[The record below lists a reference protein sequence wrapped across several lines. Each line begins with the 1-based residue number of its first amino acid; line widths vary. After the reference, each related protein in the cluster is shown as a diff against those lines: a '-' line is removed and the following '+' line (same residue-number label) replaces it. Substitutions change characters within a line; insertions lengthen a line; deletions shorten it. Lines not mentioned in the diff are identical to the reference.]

1 MQRREINMKIR
12 PVTTGSK
19 CLRSYTSYK
28 RFVIVKSSSN
38 SNSKT
43 RPLSQSVSSTR
54 NKNGFRLLSAS
65 QEQIVPSF
73 PFFKINNN
81 NNSNQIRPISSSK
94 GNINININFRQIR
107 PSSKYQGKY
116 FNKYWQST
124 AIQSKIAFRKSFHS
138 NNESNSN
145 ISLLDKIISGNRL
158 LYKYPHINWT
168 NKIPSSFLTNIGGN
182 EFNKTQYETTTLH
195 SSRPITA
202 GIPLIKE
209 NHSKHNNTN
218 NNNNTIDNNTK
229 AHTLKATSRP
239 FTAIIQSRNNITT
252 HNTKKRLTSA
262 DNNTKTHVVPV
273 SVIKKINTAH
283 NNHYKYTHAFFN
295 EISSTNTIATNT
307 HTPNSKR
314 AHTLLH
320 NYTKINVKSYSIKTA
335 QADSDLLEI
344 FDRTQRTRA
353 ATLTKVGDYTYYRT
367 YQRIGSFMDYSMHMK
382 YEHLKN
388 IESHV
393 NQSHNNMLYYKSKH
407 STLPIQHQLS
417 SIITPSKYFNDPNS
431 LFHGLM
437 PYEQHSSNT
446 ALPYVNAFT
455 TPSTTYDPIN
465 YLDKYNNDY
474 ICNEEYYDK
483 TFYTQVQTSINNYTK
498 YLVSSKIHYNDLKTF
513 NAKAL
518 KHALACYVDISL
530 QHLYKTH
537 IDSYLTEVEETY
549 YNTLKRIIMNYILRS
564 PHERKRLNITFI
576 PRYTLP
582 SSYTIALHG
591 GFNRSRYTEWT
602 TNYVNACNS
611 IERNLTT
618 CNVVISGLIDWTRC
632 FNHIDLIYLTHIDTL
647 RNKGINCIHI
657 DDFTN
662 IEVSY
667 MNKCKRFI
675 RDVYYRGV
683 ILLVKKN
690 KVLKRKD
697 MSIQGKW
704 TFKGYIP
711 NIPECLTEYN
721 DVTYGM
727 RYEDELND
735 FWSNV
740 DINDLIDIRLTPSYY
755 AYASYVLHK
764 QIDLFKSEYSD
775 MEENEKRKLNT
786 NVTTYCVVFFRKIIE
801 KALNEYCEYFVNVK
815 SNNELLMNN
824 INSDNGVSSG
834 VCYDEKK
841 DIVLPQL
848 LTFKISHV
856 VNPLISLN
864 MKYDAMYNAVNVEYT
879 FEEVYNKIT
888 HVIDCLCNVFNDIY
902 VVHDLDVRTTP
913 PSERERIVKEH
924 SSRVNEYFNM
934 TPNQN
939 KSFQEEYYSNICPN
953 IIIDNDVDSSN
964 SFMKT
969 FIHVMNTTDHLVNDI
984 KSKIYNKLKT
994 HYNEL
999 NDSIN
1004 VFTPLNDVI
1013 SNSLDE
1019 QIRSFISTST
1029 STLTSLTVVPDY
1041 SRYTY
1046 FINKINMFQR
1056 YISYIPNKLQY
1067 ALFAVDTRNA
1077 KTAINDKLALSKQI
1091 LMQTLESDIIRIY
1104 TANILKY
1111 KELTQIQNVKLLTP
1125 EDVVEMEQ
1133 KIKLKASSELS
1144 EIHRSN
1150 EDAYKIFLYLI
1161 KIGHIFSDELIN
1173 TTCNIVKAS
1182 NKYKN
1187 VIEKINTTHK
1197 EEREELEAQFMLFK
1211 HEIENDIEMYINDI
1225 DVLDT
1230 QTRINEYDKVLS
1242 IIEVLEMKQ
1251 QSYEERISRVVKEE
1265 ELLFEVKNE
1274 RYDIYELGKRKLM
1287 KLGVLWR
1294 NVKEFYEVKKALICK
1309 FNENVNFDYYNNVFN
1324 EIDTKVNENRKGLNK
1339 GEDVVGKI
1347 SKVLIDDIVSVCN
1360 FLRVVQQVIKA
1371 KEPLKE
1377 ELKREVIDILD
1388 SKRME
1393 TSCREILFNYF
1404 SRKT

>member
-1 MQRREINMKIR
+1 MQQRKNNMKIR
-12 PVTTGSK
+12 PVTAVNK
-19 CLRSYTSYK
+19 CLRPSTSYK
-28 RFVIVKSSSN
+28 RFVIVKGSSN
-38 SNSKT
+38 SNSKA
-43 RPLSQSVSSTR
+43 RPLSQSVSTR
-54 NKNGFRLLSAS
+54 NNSGFMLSAS
-65 QEQIVPSF
+65 QEQIVPLF
-73 PFFKINNN
+73 PFFKIS
-81 NNSNQIRPISSSK
+81 NSNQIRPISGSK
-94 GNINININFRQIR
+94 GNININFRQIR
-107 PSSKYQGKY
+107 PSSKYQGKC

-124 AIQSKIAFRKSFHS
+124 AIESKIAFSKSFHS
-138 NNESNSN
+138 KNESSHN

-209 NHSKHNNTN
+209 NNSKHNS
-218 NNNNTIDNNTK
+218 NNNTIDNNTK

-239 FTAIIQSRNNITT
+239 FTAIIQSRNNVTT
-252 HNTKKRLTSA
+252 NNTKKRLTSA
-262 DNNTKTHVVPV
+262 DTNSKTNVIPI
-273 SVIKKINTAH
+273 SVIEKINTAH
-283 NNHYKYTHAFFN
+283 SDHYKYTHAFFN
-295 EISSTNTIATNT
+295 EISSTNTIANT
-307 HTPNSKR
+307 HTSNNKHV
-314 AHTLLH
+314 HTLLH
-320 NYTKINVKSYSIKTA
+320 NYTKIKVKSYSIKTA

-344 FDRTQRTRA
+344 FDRTQRTHA

-407 STLPIQHQLS
+407 STLPIQQQLS

-437 PYEQHSSNT
+437 PYEHSYNT
-446 ALPYVNAFT
+446 ALPIDNT
-455 TPSTTYDPIN
+455 PLTPSTTYDPIN

-483 TFYTQVQTSINNYTK
+483 AFYTQVQTSINNYNK

-518 KHALACYVDISL
+518 KHALACYMDISL

-576 PRYTLP
+576 PRNTLP

-591 GFNRSRYTEWT
+591 SFNRSRYTEWT
-602 TNYVNACNS
+602 TNYVNACKS

-711 NIPECLTEYN
+711 NIPECLKEYN

-755 AYASYVLHK
+755 AYASYVLMHK
-764 QIDLFKSEYSD
+764 QIDLYKSEYSE

-815 SNNELLMNN
+815 SSNELLMNDVN
-824 INSDNGVSSG
+824 CDNGVSSG
-834 VCYDEKK
+834 VQYDEK
-841 DIVLPQL
+841 DIMLPQL

-864 MKYDAMYNAVNVEYT
+864 MKYNAMYNVVNIEYT

-888 HVIDCLCNVFNDIY
+888 HVIDCLCNVFNDLCI
-902 VVHDLDVRTTP
+902 VNDLDFRTTL
-913 PSERERIVKEH
+913 PSEREQIVKEH

-953 IIIDNDVDSSN
+953 IIIDNDVNRSN
-964 SFMKT
+964 SYMKT
-969 FIHVMNTTDHLVNDI
+969 YIHVMNTNDHLVNDI
-984 KSKIYNKLKT
+984 KSKIYNKLKI

-999 NDSIN
+999 NDSLN
-1004 VFTPLNDVI
+1004 VFTPLNEVI

-1019 QIRSFISTST
+1019 QIRSFT
-1029 STLTSLTVVPDY
+1029 STLTSLTAVPDY

-1046 FINKINMFQR
+1046 FINKINTYQR
-1056 YISYIPNKLQY
+1056 YLSLIPNKLQY

-1091 LMQTLESDIIRIY
+1091 LMQTLENDIIRIY

-1161 KIGHIFSDELIN
+1161 KIDHIFSDELIN

-1182 NKYKN
+1182 NKYKS
-1187 VIEKINTTHK
+1187 VIEKINTTYK
-1197 EEREELEAQFMLFK
+1197 EDREELEAQFMLFK

-1242 IIEVLEMKQ
+1242 IIEALEMKQ
-1251 QSYEERISRVVKEE
+1251 QSYEERIRRVVKEE
-1265 ELLFEVKNE
+1265 ELLFEVKIE
-1274 RYDIYELGKRKLM
+1274 GYDMYELGKRKLM
-1287 KLGVLWR
+1287 RLGVLWR
-1294 NVKEFYEVKKALICK
+1294 SVKEFYEVRKALICK

-1324 EIDTKVNENRKGLNK
+1324 EINNKVNENRKGLNK

-1360 FLRVVQQVIKA
+1360 FLRVVQQVIIA
-1371 KEPLKE
+1371 QEPLKE

>member
-1 MQRREINMKIR
+1 MQQRASSVNGKIR
-12 PVTTGSK
+12 PITAGSK
-19 CLRSYTSYK
+19 GLRPSMSYK
-28 RFVIVKSSSN
+28 RFVIVRGSS
-38 SNSKT
+38 KA
-43 RPLSQSVSSTR
+43 RPLSQSVSTR
-54 NKNGFRLLSAS
+54 NKSGFMLSAS

-73 PFFKINNN
+73 PFFKINNS
-81 NNSNQIRPISSSK
+81 NSNTNQIRPISGSK
-94 GNINININFRQIR
+94 GSININFRQIR
-107 PSSKYQGKY
+107 PSSRYQGKC

-124 AIQSKIAFRKSFHS
+124 AIQSKIAFSKSFHS
-138 NNESNSN
+138 KHGSSNSNSNSNSN

-182 EFNKTQYETTTLH
+182 EFNKTQYETTTLY

-209 NHSKHNNTN
+209 NDSKH
-218 NNNNTIDNNTK
+218 NNNTIDTNTK
-229 AHTLKATSRP
+229 THTLKATSRP
-239 FTAIIQSRNNITT
+239 FTAVIQSRNNVDTNATTT
-252 HNTKKRLTSA
+252 HNTKKRLISA
-262 DNNTKTHVVPV
+262 DTNSKTNGVPV

-295 EISSTNTIATNT
+295 EISPTNTIANTNA
-307 HTPNSKR
+307 HTPLNKR
-314 AHTLLH
+314 LHTLLH

-344 FDRTQRTRA
+344 FDRSQRTHA

-437 PYEQHSSNT
+437 PYEYSYNT
-446 ALPYVNAFT
+446 ALPIDN

-465 YLDKYNNDY
+465 YLDKYTNDY
-474 ICNEEYYDK
+474 ICNEAYYDK
-483 TFYTQVQTSINNYTK
+483 SFCAQVQTSINNYNK
-498 YLVSSKIHYNDLKTF
+498 YIVSSKIHYNDLKTF
-513 NAKAL
+513 NSNAL
-518 KHALACYVDISL
+518 KHALTCYVDVSL
-530 QHLYKTH
+530 KHLYKTH
-537 IDSYLTEVEETY
+537 IDSYLTEIEETY

-576 PRYTLP
+576 PRTTLP

-591 GFNRSRYTEWT
+591 SFNRSRYTSWT
-602 TNYVNACNS
+602 TNYANACNS
-611 IERNLTT
+611 IKHNLTT
-618 CNVVISGLIDWTRC
+618 CNVAISGLIEWTRC
-632 FNHIDLIYLTHIDTL
+632 FNHVNLIYLTHIDTL
-647 RNKGINCIHI
+647 RDKGINCIQI
-657 DDFTN
+657 DDFSY

-727 RYEDELND
+727 RYEDVLND

-755 AYASYVLHK
+755 VYASYVLGK
-764 QIDLFKSEYSD
+764 QIDLFKSEYSE

-786 NVTTYCVVFFRKIIE
+786 SVTTYCVVFFRKVIE
-801 KALNEYCEYFVNVK
+801 KALKEYCEYFVNVK
-815 SNNELLMNN
+815 SSNELLMNDVN
-824 INSDNGVSSG
+824 DNSVDSGVSSG
-834 VCYDEKK
+834 VCYNEK

-864 MKYDAMYNAVNVEYT
+864 MKYDAMYNVVNIEYT

-888 HVIDCLCNVFNDIY
+888 HVIDCLCNVFNDICI
-902 VVHDLDVRTTP
+902 VQDLEFRTTL
-913 PSERERIVKEH
+913 PSEREQVVKEH

-939 KSFQEEYYSNICPN
+939 KSFQEEYYSNICPH
-953 IIIDNDVDSSN
+953 IIIDDADSSN
-964 SFMKT
+964 SYMKT
-969 FIHVMNTTDHLVNDI
+969 YIHVMNTTDHLVNDI
-984 KSKIYNKLKT
+984 KSKIYNTLKT

-999 NDSIN
+999 NESIN
-1004 VFTPLNDVI
+1004 VFTPLNEVI

-1019 QIRSFISTST
+1019 QIRSFTKASTS
-1029 STLTSLTVVPDY
+1029 LKAVPDY

-1046 FINKINMFQR
+1046 FIDKINMYQR
-1056 YISYIPNKLQY
+1056 YISSIPNKLQY

-1077 KTAINDKLALSKQI
+1077 KTAINDKLVLSKQI
-1091 LMQTLESDIIRIY
+1091 LMQTLENNIIHIY

-1133 KIKLKASSELS
+1133 KIKPKALSELS
-1144 EIHRSN
+1144 EVHRSN

-1173 TTCNIVKAS
+1173 TTCNIVEAS

-1187 VIEKINTTHK
+1187 IIEKINTMHK
-1197 EEREELEAQFMLFK
+1197 EDREALETQFMQFK
-1211 HEIENDIEMYINDI
+1211 HEIEDDIETYINDI

-1242 IIEVLEMKQ
+1242 IIEALEMKQ
-1251 QSYEERISRVVKEE
+1251 PSYEERIRRVVKEE
-1265 ELLFEVKNE
+1265 ELLFEVKIE
-1274 RYDIYELGKRKLM
+1274 GYDMYELGKRKLM
-1287 KLGVLWR
+1287 RLGVIWR
-1294 NVKEFYEVKKALICK
+1294 SVKEFYEVRKELICK

-1324 EIDTKVNENRKGLNK
+1324 EIDNKVNENRKALNK

-1347 SKVLIDDIVSVCN
+1347 SKVLIDDIVSVSN
-1360 FLRVVQQVIKA
+1360 FLRVVQQVIITQ
-1371 KEPLKE
+1371 EPLGE

-1404 SRKT
+1404 SRKS